1 MNILITGANRGI
13 GLELVKQ
20 LTRRGENVIAAC
32 RESNSDLDST
42 GARIID
48 GIDVTSDESV
58 GALADAIKGTT
69 LDWLI
74 NNAGILSTDAIA
86 GLDFASMEQ
95 QFRVNALGPLRVT
108 VALRPNLAQGSKVFV
123 ISSRVGSI
131 KDNTSGGNYGYRMSK
146 AAVNMAAKSLSV
158 DWHADGIGVFLL
170 HPGYV
175 ATDMTNHLGPTSTD
189 DSVTGLLA
197 RMDELDHASTGS
209 FWHATGEELP
219 W

>member
-1 MNILITGANRGI
+1 MNILVTGANRGI

-20 LTRRGENVIAAC
+20 LAQRGENVIAVC
-32 RESNSDLDST
+32 RASNAELERT
-42 GARIID
+42 EVRVIE

-58 GALADAIKGTT
+58 QALADAIKGTK

-74 NNAGILSTDAIA
+74 NNAGILSSDSIA
-86 GLDFASMEQ
+86 GLNYSSMEQ
-95 QFRVNALGPLRVT
+95 QFRVNAMGPLRVST
-108 VALRPNLAQGSKVFV
+108 ALRPNLVQGSKVFV

-131 KDNTSGGNYGYRMSK
+131 TDNTSGGNYGYRMSK
-146 AAVNMAAKSLSV
+146 AAVNMAAKSLSI
-158 DWHADGIGVFLL
+158 DWHADGISVFLL

-175 ATDMTNHLGPTSTD
+175 ATDMTKHLGPTSTN

-197 RMDELDHASTGS
+197 RMDELDHGSTGT
-209 FWHATGEELP
+209 FWHAKGEALP